1 MADSLFEP
9 DGEHF
14 VPTEMARGPWSPD
27 ALHGGPP
34 AALLAG
40 AIEGHEASGHEVV
53 RLTVEIMRPVPVA
66 PLTVDVRTVRPG
78 KKVQLV
84 EAIMRAGDVE
94 LCRATGL
101 RIRRADVEMPT
112 YLAPPTAPPVFP
124 DLGPPASQR
133 NEWTAFHNS
142 GVEMRYAVGGF
153 ETMGPAAVWIRL
165 LHPVLPGVSLSP
177 VQRAVAAAD
186 FGNGVSATLEF
197 ERYLFINPDLTVY
210 LHRPPVGE
218 WICLDAVTRPET
230 SGIGLAHSALFDRDG
245 EIGRSLQSL
254 LIDRR

>member
-1 MADSLFEP
+1 MAESLFEP
-9 DGEHF
+9 DGDRF
-14 VPTEMARGPWSPD
+14 VPTEFARGPWSPE

-40 AIEGHEASGHEVV
+40 AIEGHESSDLDVV

-66 PLTVDVRTVRPG
+66 PLSVDVRTVRPG

-84 EAIMRAGDVE
+84 EAVLRAGDLE

-101 RIRRADVEMPT
+101 RIRRTEVDLPSWV
-112 YLAPPTAPPVFP
+112 APPQ
-124 DLGPPASQR
+124 GPPPFPSDPPARPLR
-133 NEWTAFHNS
+133 NQWTAFHNS
-142 GVEMRYAVGGF
+142 GVEMRYAVGAF
-153 ETMGPAAVWIRL
+153 DKMGPATVWIRL
-165 LHPVLPGVSLSP
+165 LHPILPEIPTSP